1 MATCPCRM
9 HLCSVWGHGC
19 PRHCS
24 SCACTQSAG
33 AAGASPAAPSGW
45 AGGRLGH
52 TVQWQRAGLCHP
64 CNVVPCCAKPCRAV
78 PCHALLC
85 HTSHPGSEESSPQG
99 CAILCR
105 AGCPSSTA
113 SSLLA
118 VPCHAMPC
126 HSGCPSSA
134 VPPLQGWTIQCRA
147 TLLHA
152 PPCHAVPCRAVR
164 AAQAW
169 WCCAFQEAL

>member
-45 AGGRLGH
+45 ARGRLGH

-64 CNVVPCCAKPCRAV
+64 CNAVPCCAKPCRAV

-118 VPCHAMPC
+118 VPCRAIQAAQAQRC
-126 HSGCPSSA
+126 H
-134 VPPLQGWTIQCRA
+134 
-147 TLLHA
+147 
-152 PPCHAVPCRAVR
+152 PCRAGPYSAMPRCPMPRHAVLCH
-164 AAQAW
+164 A
-169 WCCAFQEAL
+169 EL